1 MNYKNNILDGI
12 VVFFIILMPFI
23 FILGPAFFEIF
34 CFFLVITFLF
44 KAKSSFYKTNKKYIY
59 LFLVFFLFLLL
70 RSLVF
75 SLEFEKIR
83 SVVFYFRFLFYVL
96 ALIYFINQINN
107 KHKYFIKIIFF
118 GFLLLILDSIIQYY
132 YGKNIFNTPLYDQ
145 YRASSFFGKELI
157 LGSFLFRMLPFILI
171 LCILCKLDLKKN
183 FIKLSI
189 FFSLYFF
196 AVLISG
202 ERTSFFLLLL
212 TIFLLI
218 VLLKDFRKILLYS
231 LIFFL
236 FINLIFSFSNKNPFD
251 RMFKYTF
258 NQIVSKQAPLKV
270 NEKSSN
276 LDLNEKSSNLELN
289 GKSNLLSDY
298 YIFSR
303 EHHGHYVI
311 ALRMFLDNPIFGQGP
326 RSFRYLCSEE
336 KFIKY
341 DGICTTHPHNT
352 YLQLLAETGLV
363 GFFFIFLLFSF
374 STKELIKKFFYNL
387 KYKKKDNNF
396 LQIKFISLIAIFVC
410 LFPLVPS
417 GNFFNNWLSFV
428 YYYPISFYIYSIHKN
443 KN

>member
-145 YRASSFFGKELI
+145 YRASSFFRKELI

-258 NQIVSKQAPLKV
+258 SQIVLKKVPLKE
-270 NEKSSN
+270 NEKSR
-276 LDLNEKSSNLELN
+276 NLELSKEFN
-289 GKSNLLSDY
+289 LSSNH

-303 EHHGHYVI
+303 EHQGHYVI
-311 ALRMFLDNPIFGQGP
+311 AFRMFLDNPIFGQGP

-336 KFIKY
+336 KFIKS

-352 YLQLLAETGLV
+352 FLQLLAETGLI
-363 GFFFIFLLFSF
+363 GFSFIFILFLFSL
-374 STKELIKKFFYNL
+374 KELFKKFFYNL
-387 KYKKKDNNF
+387 KYKKKDDEISK
-396 LQIKFISLIAIFVC
+396 IKYISLIAIFIS
-410 LFPLVPS
+410 LFPFVPS
-417 GNFFNNWLSFV
+417 GNFFNNWLSFL
-428 YYYPISFYIYSIHKN
+428 YYYPIAFYIYSINKN

>member
-1 MNYKNNILDGI
+1 MNYKNNILDRI

-23 FILGPAFFEIF
+23 FILGPTFVEIF

-44 KAKSSFYKTNKKYIY
+44 KANSSFYKTNKKYIY

-218 VLLKDFRKILLYS
+218 
-231 LIFFL
+231 
-236 FINLIFSFSNKNPFD
+236 
-251 RMFKYTF
+251 
-258 NQIVSKQAPLKV
+258 
-270 NEKSSN
+270 
-276 LDLNEKSSNLELN
+276 
-289 GKSNLLSDY
+289 LS
-298 YIFSR
+298 
-303 EHHGHYVI
+303 
-311 ALRMFLDNPIFGQGP
+311 
-326 RSFRYLCSEE
+326 
-336 KFIKY
+336 
-341 DGICTTHPHNT
+341 
-352 YLQLLAETGLV
+352 
-363 GFFFIFLLFSF
+363 
-374 STKELIKKFFYNL
+374 
-387 KYKKKDNNF
+387 
-396 LQIKFISLIAIFVC
+396 
-410 LFPLVPS
+410 
-417 GNFFNNWLSFV
+417 
-428 YYYPISFYIYSIHKN
+428 
-443 KN
+443 

>member
-1 MNYKNNILDGI
+1 
-12 VVFFIILMPFI
+12 MPFI
-23 FILGPAFFEIF
+23 FILGPTFFEIF
-34 CFFLVITFLF
+34 CFFLVIAFLF

-157 LGSFLFRMLPFILI
+157 LGSFLFRFLPFIFIILI
-171 LCILCKLDLKKN
+171 LFKFDFKKYKLN
-183 FIKLSI
+183 LSFFLGSY
-189 FFSLYFF
+189 FFS
-196 AVLISG
+196 VLISG

-218 VLLKDFRKILLYS
+218 ILIKDFRKILLCS

-236 FINLIFSFSNKNPFD
+236 FINLIFSFSKKNPYD

-258 NQIVSKQAPLKV
+258 SQMISQKVDSKVDTKVDSKVDLK
-270 NEKSSN
+270 
-276 LDLNEKSSNLELN
+276 LDSKLKENFSNLELN
-289 GKSNLLSDY
+289 KKINSFSNNY
-298 YIFSR
+298 VFSK
-303 EHHGHYVI
+303 EHQGHYI
-311 ALRMFLDNPIFGQGP
+311 ITLRMFLDNPIFGQGP
-326 RSFRYLCSEE
+326 RSFRYLCSEDR
-336 KFIKY
+336 FIKS

-352 YLQLLAETGLV
+352 YLQLLAETGLI
-363 GFFFIFLLFSF
+363 GFLFVFALFLFTL
-374 STKELIKKFFYNL
+374 KQLVKKFFKNF
-387 KYKKKDNNF
+387 KHKNRDNNF
-396 LQIKFISLIAIFVC
+396 VQIKYISLIAIFVS
-410 LFPLVPS
+410 LFPLAPS

-428 YYYPISFYIYSIHKN
+428 YYYPIAFYIYSIN
-443 KN
+443 KSKY